1 MITHMVLF
9 KFDSLQDAA
18 EARDKLLSMKGQVA
32 SLKDIEAG
40 VDFTRSERSYELGLV
55 TRHETKADL
64 EAYRVDPVHLEVAK
78 FIQARATGAAS
89 VDFES

>member
-9 KFDSLQDAA
+9 KFDSLDDA
-18 EARDKLLSMKGQVA
+18 EKAREKLLTMKGKVA
-32 SLKDIEAG
+32 SLQEIEAG
-40 VDFTRSERSYELGLV
+40 VDYTRSERSFELGLI
-55 TRHETKADL
+55 TRHASREDL

-78 FIQARATGAAS
+78 FIQAHTTGAAS